1 MPRRLSSVGLV
12 DKSIAGTPVQMPPVA
27 SDIADTAPSGK
38 LLTSYDK
45 EHLAT
50 HLRLLDAHAEGAGW
64 RESHEWCCA
73 LIGKMNVIGVRKAF
87 DSHLSGARWMM
98 E

>member
-1 MPRRLSSVGLV
+1 M
-12 DKSIAGTPVQMPPVA
+12 QMPPVA

-50 HLRLLDAHAEGAGW
+50 YLRLLDAHGRRCGLARNRTNGAA
-64 RESHEWCCA
+64 S
-73 LIGKMNVIGVRKAF
+73 
-87 DSHLSGARWMM
+87 
-98 E
+98 